1 MIQYFKAPS
10 GGFIG
15 TWIGRAWIPG
25 PHAGPAVIVIRPGGV
40 FDITPDV
47 ATVSTLCD
55 LPDPAAYVRGIEGD
69 RIGDVDG
76 LLRNSC
82 VESRDQSK
90 PWLLAPID
98 LQAIKASGV
107 TFAASLIE
115 RIVEEHAKGD
125 PAAADSVRESLTK
138 EIGVDLA
145 KIKPGSTEA
154 EALRDAFVRRGLWS
168 QPWEFGVRALIAN
181 LLTRGLLRAA
191 VSASGRA

>member
-1 MIQYFKAPS
+1 MIHCFKAPS
-10 GGFIG
+10 DGFTG
-15 TWIGRAWIPG
+15 TWIGRACLPG
-25 PHAGPAVIVIRPGGV
+25 PAGGPAVIAIRPDGV
-40 FDITPDV
+40 FDITPHV

-55 LPDPAAYVRGIEGD
+55 LPDPAAHVRGLEGE
-69 RIGDVDG
+69 RIGDVDA
-76 LLRNSC
+76 LLRNSV
-82 VESRDQSK
+82 VESRDDSK

-125 PAAADSVRESLTK
+125 PKAADTVRESLTK